1 MIWSTEAPCGIAGV
15 GPSGLEKTVQDSRR
29 SLFCRLLYYGIQVLG
44 HAQGGDSLF
53 DETDETY
60 VSRSCPQRSLVTKW
74 GYVCLYDYI
83 FYVIELKAP
92 R

>member
-15 GPSGLEKTVQDSRR
+15 GPSGLEKMVQDSRR

-44 HAQGGDSLF
+44 HAQGGDRLF

-60 VSRSCPQRSLVTKW
+60 VPRSCPQRSLVTKW
-74 GYVCLYDYI
+74 GVMCVYMITYFML
-83 FYVIELKAP
+83 LS
-92 R
+92 